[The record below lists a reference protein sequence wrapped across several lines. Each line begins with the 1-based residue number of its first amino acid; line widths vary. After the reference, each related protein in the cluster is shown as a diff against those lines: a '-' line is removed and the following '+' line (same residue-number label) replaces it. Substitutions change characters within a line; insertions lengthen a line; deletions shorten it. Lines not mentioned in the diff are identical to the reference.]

1 MIRTVFTEVVLFL
14 SPFAA
19 YALFLW
25 TTRAGVIDLNSWRPR
40 VLAGLTIVALAAM
53 IAGLVAIA
61 EFSGARPGSVYI
73 PAHMENGRLVPGTT
87 K

>member
-1 MIRTVFTEVVLFL
+1 MIRTIFTEGALFL

-25 TTRAGVIDLNSWRPR
+25 ATRAGVIDMTSWTPP
-40 VLAGLTIVALAAM
+40 VLAGLTIVALAAV
-53 IAGLVAIA
+53 IVGFVALA
-61 EFSGARPGSVYI
+61 QFSGARPGSTYI
-73 PAHMENGRLVPGTT
+73 PAHMENGRLVPGKT

>member
-1 MIRTVFTEVVLFL
+1 MIRTILTEGALFL

-19 YALFLW
+19 YAIFLW
-25 TTRAGVIDLNSWRPR
+25 ATRAGVIDMTSWTPR
-40 VLAGLTIVALAAM
+40 VLGGLTIAALAAV
-53 IAGLVAIA
+53 IAGFVAIA
-61 EFSGARPGSVYI
+61 QFSGARPGSIYI

>member
-1 MIRTVFTEVVLFL
+1 MIRTIFTETALFA

-25 TTRAGVIDLNSWRPR
+25 ATRAGVIDTTSWTPR
-40 VLAGLTIVALAAM
+40 VLGWLTIVALAAV
-53 IAGLVAIA
+53 IAGFIAIA
-61 EFSGARPGSVYI
+61 EFSGAGPGAVYV
-73 PAHMENGRLVPGTT
+73 PAHVENGRLIPGTT

>member
-1 MIRTVFTEVVLFL
+1 MIRTVVTEGMLLL

-19 YALFLW
+19 YAIFLW
-25 TTRAGVIDLNSWRPR
+25 ATRSGGSNSWKPR
-40 VLAGLTIVALAAM
+40 VLASLFIVSLLAV

-61 EFSGARPGSVYI
+61 EFSGARPGSTYI
-73 PAHMENGRLVPGTT
+73 PAHIENGHLVPATT